1 MDFFKP
7 YKRSETSVE
16 THPIHPHTHY
26 LASVATIYPWLIQV
40 EIMQLKMGGEVE
52 KLNENKFIESR
63 VQVIIGSQRAPLKTD
78 R

>member
-40 EIMQLKMGGEVE
+40 VNIFILLLKRRALKMCVTS
-52 KLNENKFIESR
+52 LSH
-63 VQVIIGSQRAPLKTD
+63 LKK
-78 R
+78 